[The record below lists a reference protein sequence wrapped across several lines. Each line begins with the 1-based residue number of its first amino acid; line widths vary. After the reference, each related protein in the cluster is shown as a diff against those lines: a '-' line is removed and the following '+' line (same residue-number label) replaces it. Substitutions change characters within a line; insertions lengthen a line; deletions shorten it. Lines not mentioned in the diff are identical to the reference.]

1 MSWHPD
7 LLADQAAVVAGG
19 GRGIGAAIARALASA
34 GAAVCVIDVE
44 TDRASEVVDTIT
56 SAGGQAI
63 AIQAELRDPRQ
74 VESAFDNAV
83 TSFGGVNV
91 LVNVAGGMHAYAP
104 WRRLADWD
112 EDAWDEILD
121 RNLRYVFLTTRA
133 MLRHLLI
140 AGTGGSVVNI
150 ASISGETSAPNHTA
164 YGAAKAGLTNLTRT
178 LAVEYGPDQIRF
190 NAVAP
195 GSVATPAVA
204 DRVHG
209 NSAAPLQRWATPE
222 DIANAVVFLAS
233 PLASY
238 VTGQT
243 LLVDGGASANFPLT
257 TPTPI
262 PLVNEEAP

>member
-1 MSWHPD
+1 M
-7 LLADQAAVVAGG
+7 G
-19 GRGIGAAIARALASA
+19 GRAIA
-34 GAAVCVIDVE
+34 V
-44 TDRASEVVDTIT
+44 
-56 SAGGQAI
+56 
-63 AIQAELRDPRQ
+63 QAELRDAQQ
-74 VESAFDNAV
+74 VELAIDDAV
-83 TSFGGVNV
+83 TAFGGVNV

-104 WRRLADWD
+104 WRRLGDWD
-112 EDAWDEILD
+112 EHTWDEIVD
-121 RNLRYVFLTTRA
+121 RNLKYVFLTTRA
-133 MLRHLLI
+133 MVRQLLA

-164 YGAAKAGLTNLTRT
+164 YGAAKAGLANLTRT

-204 DRVHG
+204 DRVRA

-238 VTGQT
+238 ITGQT
-243 LLVDGGASANFPLT
+243 LLVDGGATANFPLT
-257 TPTPI
+257 TPSPETP
-262 PLVNEEAP
+262 

>member
-1 MSWHPD
+1 MSWHPG

-19 GRGIGAAIARALASA
+19 GRGIGAAVSRTLA
-34 GAAVCVIDVE
+34 GAGASVCVIDVE
-44 TDRASEVVDTIT
+44 IDRATGVVEEIIA
-56 SAGGQAI
+56 SGGRAI
-63 AIQAELRDPRQ
+63 AVQAELRDAQQ
-74 VESAFDNAV
+74 VESAIDEAV
-83 TSFGGVNV
+83 EAFAGVQV

-104 WRRLADWD
+104 WRRLGDWD
-112 EDAWDEILD
+112 EGTWDEIVD
-121 RNLRYVFLTTRA
+121 RNLKYVFLTTRA
-133 MLRHLLI
+133 MVRQLLA

-178 LAVEYGPDQIRF
+178 LAVEYGPEQIRF

-204 DRVHG
+204 DRVG
-209 NSAAPLQRWATPE
+209 GTSAAPLQRWATPE

-238 VTGQT
+238 ITGQT
-243 LLVDGGASANFPLT
+243 LLVDGGATANFPLT
-257 TPTPI
+257 TPTPSRQTRG
-262 PLVNEEAP
+262 A

>member
-7 LLADQAAVVAGG
+7 LLAGQAAVVAGG
-19 GRGIGAAIARALASA
+19 GRGIGAAVARTLAIA

-44 TDRASEVVDTIT
+44 IDRASEVVDEVTA
-56 SAGGQAI
+56 SGGRAM
-63 AIQAELRDPRQ
+63 AAQAELRDPQQ
-74 VESAFDNAV
+74 VEAAINLAV
-83 TSFGGVNV
+83 AAFGGVNV

-104 WRRLADWD
+104 WRRLGDWD
-112 EDAWDEILD
+112 EDTWDEIVE

-133 MLRHLLI
+133 VLPHLL
-140 AGTGGSVVNI
+140 APGTGGSVVNI

-204 DRVHG
+204 DRVTG

-238 VTGQT
+238 ITGQT
-243 LLVDGGASANFPLT
+243 LLVDGGATANFPLT
-257 TPTPI
+257 TPTPV
-262 PLVNEEAP
+262 PR

>member
-1 MSWHPD
+1 MSWSPD
-7 LLADQAAVVAGG
+7 LLAGQGAVVAGG
-19 GRGIGAAIARALASA
+19 GRGIGAAVARTLA
-34 GAAVCVIDVE
+34 GAGASVCVIDVE
-44 TDRASEVVDTIT
+44 LDRAEQVAGDIRG
-56 SAGGQAI
+56 AGGRAI
-63 AIQAELRDPRQ
+63 AVQAELRDPGQ
-74 VESAFDNAV
+74 VEGAIAAAVREFD
-83 TSFGGVNV
+83 GLHV
-91 LVNVAGGMHAYAP
+91 LANVAGGMHAYAP

-112 EDAWDEILD
+112 EETWDEIMD

-133 MLRHLLI
+133 MIRQLLEGG
-140 AGTGGSVVNI
+140 AGGSVVNI

-164 YGAAKAGLTNLTRT
+164 YGAAKAGLSNLTRT

-204 DRVHG
+204 DRVRG
-209 NSAAPLQRWATPE
+209 VGSAPLGRWATPQ

-243 LLVDGGASANFPLT
+243 LLVDGGASAKFPMT
-257 TPTPI
+257 
-262 PLVNEEAP
+262 APSAPEG

>member
-7 LLADQAAVVAGG
+7 LLAGQVAVVAGG
-19 GRGIGAAIARALASA
+19 GRGIGAAVARTLASA
-34 GAAVCVIDVE
+34 GAAVAVIDVE
-44 TDRASEVVDTIT
+44 TDRASEVVD
-56 SAGGQAI
+56 AI
-63 AIQAELRDPRQ
+63 AGSGGHALAIRAELRDAPQ
-74 VESAFDNAV
+74 VEAAIHQAAA
-83 TSFGGVNV
+83 TFGGVHV

-112 EDAWDEILD
+112 EETWDEIID

-133 MLRHLLI
+133 MVRQLLA

-164 YGAAKAGLTNLTRT
+164 YGAAKAGLSNLTRT

-204 DRVHG
+204 DRV
-209 NSAAPLQRWATPE
+209 SSATAAPLQRWATPE

-233 PLASY
+233 PLAAY

-243 LLVDGGASANFPLT
+243 LLVDGGATANFPLS
-257 TPTPI
+257 TPP
-262 PLVNEEAP
+262 A

>member
-1 MSWHPD
+1 VSWHPD
-7 LLADQAAVVAGG
+7 LLAGQAAVVAGG
-19 GRGIGAAIARALASA
+19 GRGIGAAVARALAGA

-44 TDRASEVVDTIT
+44 IERASDVVAAIAA
-56 SAGGQAI
+56 AGGHAI
-63 AIQAELRDPRQ
+63 AVQAELRDAPQ
-74 VESAFDNAV
+74 VDAAINHAAAA
-83 TSFGGVNV
+83 FGGVNV

-112 EDAWDEILD
+112 EDTWDEIMD

-133 MLRHLLI
+133 MVRQLLA

-178 LAVEYGPDQIRF
+178 LAVEYGPEQIRF

-204 DRVHG
+204 DRV
-209 NSAAPLQRWATPE
+209 NSTTSAPLQRWATPE

-238 VTGQT
+238 ITGQT

-262 PLVNEEAP
+262 APVNQSR

>member
-1 MSWHPD
+1 MCHR
-7 LLADQAAVVAGG
+7 
-19 GRGIGAAIARALASA
+19 RG
-34 GAAVCVIDVE
+34 
-44 TDRASEVVDTIT
+44 T
-56 SAGGQAI
+56 SAVADELRAAGSRAI
-63 AIQAELRDPRQ
+63 SVQAELRDASQ
-74 VESAFDNAV
+74 VESAIDSAGAA
-83 TSFGGVNV
+83 FGGVDV
-91 LVNVAGGMHAYAP
+91 LVNVAGGMHAYAS
-104 WRRLADWD
+104 WRRLGDWD
-112 EDAWDEILD
+112 EETWDEIVD

-133 MLRHLLI
+133 MVRRLLA

-204 DRVHG
+204 DRVSG
-209 NSAAPLQRWATPE
+209 NSSAPLGRWATPD

-238 VTGQT
+238 ITGQT
-243 LLVDGGASANFPLT
+243 LLVDGGATANFPLT
-257 TPTPI
+257 TPTPV
-262 PLVNEEAP
+262 PEPRDAR

>member
-1 MSWHPD
+1 MAH
-7 LLADQAAVVAGG
+7 
-19 GRGIGAAIARALASA
+19 ALARA

-44 TDRASEVVDTIT
+44 IDRAAGVVEEIT
-56 SAGGQAI
+56 ASGGRAM
-63 AIQAELRDPRQ
+63 AVHAELRDAQQ
-74 VESAFDNAV
+74 VESAIDSAV
-83 TSFGGVNV
+83 AAFGGVHV

-104 WRRLADWD
+104 WRRLGDWD
-112 EDAWDEILD
+112 EDTWDEIVD

-133 MLRHLLI
+133 MLRPLLA

-150 ASISGETSAPNHTA
+150 ASISGETSAPHHTA

-204 DRVHG
+204 DRVSG
-209 NSAAPLQRWATPE
+209 NTSAPLQRWATPE

-233 PLASY
+233 PLASFI
-238 VTGQT
+238 TGQT
-243 LLVDGGASANFPLT
+243 LLVDGGATANFPLT
-257 TPTPI
+257 TPTPV
-262 PLVNEEAP
+262 PRETG